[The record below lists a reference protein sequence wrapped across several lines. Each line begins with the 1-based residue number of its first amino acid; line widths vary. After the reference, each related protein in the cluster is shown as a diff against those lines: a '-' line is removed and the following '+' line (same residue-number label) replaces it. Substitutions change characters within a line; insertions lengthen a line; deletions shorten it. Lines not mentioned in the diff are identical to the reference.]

1 MSIYTSR
8 FNLFISKEEKERRI
22 IDLYYN
28 QGKTYHEIV
37 EELKVS
43 PNYVS
48 AVLKKHEE
56 EENAA
61 AITKI
66 KHKQQEDKT
75 SKEVASFK
83 LFSEGKNTIEVAI
96 ELKLS
101 EEEVTQFYKGFLK
114 LKGLDKFGIIYEKYI
129 HHNPRLLKLWIEAEK
144 ESVDIEQL
152 VKLAKL
158 ADENNPLGLSQL
170 EKLRQ
175 WHLNELR
182 GMETERSQIEAELHG
197 MKVEKEK
204 YENVLFVLK
213 IEISTLK
220 DQREDY
226 HKSCECERL
235 ELEKLKKEKERIEE
249 SLRLGDIAE

>member
-1 MSIYTSR
+1 MY
-8 FNLFISKEEKERRI
+8 LSKEEKARRI

-37 EELKVS
+37 KELKVS
-43 PNYVS
+43 PNFVN

-61 AITKI
+61 AVTKI
-66 KHKQQEDKT
+66 KHEQQENKT

-114 LKGLDKFGIIYEKYI
+114 LKGLYKFSIIYEKYI
-129 HHNPRLLKLWIEAEK
+129 HHIPRLLKLCTEAE
-144 ESVDIEQL
+144 EEGVDIEQL
-152 VKLAKL
+152 LKLSEL
-158 ADENNPLGLSQL
+158 AADNNPVGLSQL

-175 WHLNELR
+175 WHLSELR
-182 GMETERSQIEAELHG
+182 EMEKERSEMETQLHRMKAEN
-197 MKVEKEK
+197 EK
-204 YENVLFVLK
+204 YENILFVLK
-213 IEISTLK
+213 SEISTIK
-220 DQREDY
+220 DQRENY
-226 HKSCECERL
+226 RKSCERERQ
-235 ELEKLKKEKERIEE
+235 ELEKLKKEKESIDE
-249 SLRLGDIAE
+249 SLRRGDIAE

>member
-1 MSIYTSR
+1 MY
-8 FNLFISKEEKERRI
+8 LSKEEKERRI

-37 EELKVS
+37 KELKVS

-61 AITKI
+61 AVTKI
-66 KHKQQEDKT
+66 KHEQQENKT

-114 LKGLDKFGIIYEKYI
+114 LKGLYKFSIIYKKYI
-129 HHNPRLLKLWIEAEK
+129 HHIPRLLKLCRQAEK
-144 ESVDIEQL
+144 EGVSIEQL
-152 VKLAKL
+152 LKLSEL
-158 ADENNPLGLSQL
+158 AADNNPVGLSQL

-175 WHLNELR
+175 WYLSQLHE
-182 GMETERSQIEAELHG
+182 METERRKMETQLHR
-197 MKVEKEK
+197 MKEEKEK
-204 YENVLFVLK
+204 YENVLFLLK
-213 IEISTLK
+213 SDISTLK
-220 DQREDY
+220 DQLEDY
-226 HKSCECERL
+226 RESCECERL
-235 ELEKLKKEKERIEE
+235 ELEKLKKEKESIEE
-249 SLRLGDIAE
+249 SLRRGDIAE

>member
-1 MSIYTSR
+1 MY
-8 FNLFISKEEKERRI
+8 LSKEEKERRI

-37 EELKVS
+37 KELKVS
-43 PNYVS
+43 PNFVN

-61 AITKI
+61 AVSKI
-66 KHKQQEDKT
+66 KHKQQENKT

-114 LKGLDKFGIIYEKYI
+114 LRGLYKFSIIYEKYI
-129 HHNPRLLKLWIEAEK
+129 HHIPRLLKLCRQAEK
-144 ESVDIEQL
+144 EGVSIEQL
-152 VKLAKL
+152 VKLSEL
-158 ADENNPLGLSQL
+158 VDENNPVGLSQL

-175 WHLNELR
+175 WHLNEIR
-182 GMETERSQIEAELHG
+182 DMETERHEIEKERHRLKA
-197 MKVEKEK
+197 EKEK

-213 IEISTLK
+213 SEISTLK

-226 HKSCECERL
+226 RKSCERERL
-235 ELEKLKKEKERIEE
+235 ELEKIKKEKEKIEE

>member
-1 MSIYTSR
+1 M
-8 FNLFISKEEKERRI
+8 FISKEEKERRV

-28 QGKTYHEIV
+28 QGKTTREIV
-37 EELKVS
+37 EELRVS

-61 AITKI
+61 AVSKI
-66 KHKQQEDKT
+66 KHEQQENKT
-75 SKEVASFK
+75 SIEVASFK

-114 LKGLDKFGIIYEKYI
+114 LKGLYKFGIVYEDHKGRI
-129 HHNPRLLKLWIEAEK
+129 PRLLKLCSEAEK
-144 ESVDIEQL
+144 EGVSIGQL

-158 ADENNPLGLSQL
+158 ADENNPFGLSQL
-170 EKLRQ
+170 EKLSQ
-175 WHLNELR
+175 WHLNEIR
-182 GMETERSQIEAELHG
+182 DMEIQRREREKEIHG
-197 MKVEKEK
+197 MKAESEK
-204 YENVLFVLK
+204 YENVLFLRK
-213 IEISTLK
+213 SEISTLN
-220 DQREDY
+220 DQLEDY
-226 HKSCECERL
+226 RESCERERL
-235 ELEKLKKEKERIEE
+235 ELEKLKKEKESIEK

>member
-1 MSIYTSR
+1 M
-8 FNLFISKEEKERRI
+8 FISKEEKERRI

-28 QGKTYHEIV
+28 QGKTTREIV
-37 EELKVS
+37 KELRVS
-43 PNYVS
+43 PNYVN
-48 AVLKKHEE
+48 AVIKKHEE

-61 AITKI
+61 AVSKI
-66 KHKQQEDKT
+66 KHEQQENKT

-96 ELKLS
+96 DLKLS

-114 LKGLDKFGIIYEKYI
+114 LKGLYKFSIIYEKHT
-129 HHNPRLLKLWIEAEK
+129 HHIPHLLKLCGEAEK
-144 ESVDIEQL
+144 EGISIEQL

-158 ADENNPLGLSQL
+158 ADENNPVGLSQL

-175 WHLNELR
+175 WHLSELR
-182 GMETERSQIEAELHG
+182 GMETERRQMETEQHR
-197 MKVEKEK
+197 MKAEKEK
-204 YENVLFVLK
+204 YENVLFLLK
-213 IEISTLK
+213 SEISTLK

-226 HKSCECERL
+226 HESCERERL
-235 ELEKLKKEKERIEE
+235 ELEKLKKEKESIEE

>member
-1 MSIYTSR
+1 MY
-8 FNLFISKEEKERRI
+8 LSKEEKEKRV

-37 EELKVS
+37 KELKVS

-61 AITKI
+61 AVTKI
-66 KHKQQEDKT
+66 KHEQQENKT

-96 ELKLS
+96 DLKLS

-114 LKGLDKFGIIYEKYI
+114 LKGLYKFGIIYEKHG
-129 HHNPRLLKLWIEAEK
+129 HHVPRLLKLCIEAEK
-144 ESVDIEQL
+144 EGVDIEQL

-175 WHLNELR
+175 WHLSQLHE
-182 GMETERSQIEAELHG
+182 METERRKMETQLHR
-197 MKVEKEK
+197 MKEEKEK
-204 YENVLFVLK
+204 YENVLFLLK
-213 IEISTLK
+213 SDISTLK
-220 DQREDY
+220 DQLEDY
-226 HKSCECERL
+226 RESCECERL
-235 ELEKLKKEKERIEE
+235 ELEKLKKEKESIEE

>member
-1 MSIYTSR
+1 LY
-8 FNLFISKEEKERRI
+8 LSKEEKEKRV

-37 EELKVS
+37 KELKVS

-61 AITKI
+61 AVTKI
-66 KHKQQEDKT
+66 KHEQQENKT

-96 ELKLS
+96 DLKLS
-101 EEEVTQFYKGFLK
+101 EDEVTQFYKGFLK
-114 LKGLDKFGIIYEKYI
+114 LKGLYKFGIIYEKHG
-129 HHNPRLLKLWIEAEK
+129 HHVPRLLKLCIEAEK
-144 ESVDIEQL
+144 EGVDIEQL

-158 ADENNPLGLSQL
+158 ADGNNPLGLSQL

-175 WHLNELR
+175 WHLSQLHE
-182 GMETERSQIEAELHG
+182 METERREMETQLHR
-197 MKVEKEK
+197 MKAEKEK
-204 YENVLFVLK
+204 YENVLFLLK
-213 IEISTLK
+213 SEISTLK

-226 HKSCECERL
+226 RKSCERERL
-235 ELEKLKKEKERIEE
+235 ELEKLKKEKESIEE

>member
-1 MSIYTSR
+1 MY
-8 FNLFISKEEKERRI
+8 LSKEEKERRI

-37 EELKVS
+37 KELKVS
-43 PNYVS
+43 PNFVN

-61 AITKI
+61 AVTKI
-66 KHKQQEDKT
+66 KHEQQENKT

-114 LKGLDKFGIIYEKYI
+114 LKGLYKFSIIYEKYI
-129 HHNPRLLKLWIEAEK
+129 HHIPHILKLCRQAEK
-144 ESVDIEQL
+144 EGVDIEQL

-158 ADENNPLGLSQL
+158 VDENNPVGLSQL

-175 WHLNELR
+175 WHLSELR
-182 GMETERSQIEAELHG
+182 GMEKEKREMETQQHG
-197 MKVEKEK
+197 MKLEKER
-204 YENVLFVLK
+204 YENILFVLK
-213 IEISTLK
+213 SEISTLK
-220 DQREDY
+220 DQLKDCRE
-226 HKSCECERL
+226 SCERERL
-235 ELEKLKKEKERIEE
+235 ELEKLKKEKESIEE
-249 SLRLGDIAE
+249 SLRRGDIAE